1 MFSSD
6 TNDVKG
12 TMLVNKI
19 YILGGKIYNKNENG
33 FLIWM
38 FAIISDM
45 EILEMIIILISVET
59 SLK

>member
-6 TNDVKG
+6 TKDVKG

-33 FLIWM
+33 FLI
-38 FAIISDM
+38 
-45 EILEMIIILISVET
+45 
-59 SLK
+59 

>member
-6 TNDVKG
+6 TKDVKG

-19 YILGGKIYNKNENG
+19 YIFGGKIYNKIENG

-45 EILEMIIILISVET
+45 EMLEMIIILISVET